1 MIETPQDI
9 VVRPTRP
16 EDFDNVIA
24 LTRQVY
30 PTTPPWTHAQL
41 ASHLS
46 VFPEGQLVAV
56 AGDRVVG
63 MAASLIVYWDD
74 YDFGTSWRDFTG
86 SGTFSNHD
94 PKRGRTLYAAEVM
107 VAPDL
112 QGRGVGGRLYAA
124 RRDLVTRLELRRIR
138 SGARLRGYHR
148 FADQMT
154 ADEYVAAIVA
164 GKVRDATLSFQL
176 RHGFTV
182 LGVVDHYLRHDPESL
197 GHAAVIEW
205 LNPQQ
210 PQPE

>member
-1 MIETPQDI
+1 
-9 VVRPTRP
+9 
-16 EDFDNVIA
+16 VIA

-30 PTTPPWTHAQL
+30 PATPPWTHAQL